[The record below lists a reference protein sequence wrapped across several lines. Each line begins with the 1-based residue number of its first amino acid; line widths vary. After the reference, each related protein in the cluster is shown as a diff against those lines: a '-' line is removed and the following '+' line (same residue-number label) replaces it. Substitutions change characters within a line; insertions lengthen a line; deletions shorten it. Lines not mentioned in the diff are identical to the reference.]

1 MERRP
6 LARRCPDMRVLVLI
20 LAPAILATACA
31 MAPPRSP
38 ESEIASACSQTTA
51 SALEVRTCGPDVDA
65 VRDRR
70 TGG

>member
-1 MERRP
+1 MEHRP

-20 LAPAILATACA
+20 LALAASACA
-31 MAPPRSP
+31 AAPPRSP
-38 ESEIASACSQTTA
+38 ESETASACSQTA
-51 SALEVRTCGPDVDA
+51 SALEVHTCGPDVDA